1 MSHNFAAVYL
11 NAEEDA
17 PPKFV
22 CIVNQVSF
30 VVHFKRPNIYL
41 LVYST

>member
-11 NAEEDA
+11 NAEENS

-22 CIVNQVSF
+22 CMVNQVSCTI
-30 VVHFKRPNIYL
+30 HYYSQSLKIFK
-41 LVYST
+41 